1 MITYLTLKNFKSIT
15 EQRYEFSE
23 FDLLVGR
30 NNSGKSTILQALAI
44 WQFCIDEFRQ
54 TNRRGK
60 NGTQIVLPNF
70 TALPVPE
77 FNLLWREKTDRR
89 YSLTPEGTKKPEYI
103 LIDIDVT
110 WMTEK
115 PNPQCQTFGVR
126 LRYNSPQTIYAIP
139 AEGWARFRQLEG
151 DGKNINSC
159 LPIIA
164 YVPPFSGLEPS
175 EERRDDGPI
184 RQQIG
189 KAQPGSV
196 LRNLLLR
203 VWENNREDWQ
213 EIQRVLKNWFN
224 VDLNEPRYNSKRDTK
239 IQCEYRQFDKLYD
252 IIAGGSGFHQTLTL
266 LAFFYGYR
274 PTTILLDEPDAHL
287 HVNLQREILDYFKNR
302 SSINKKSQFL
312 IATHAEEF
320 IQGVDI
326 RQVISLLEKIPKR
339 VEAKPAILSAMAEV
353 SNLEVTQ
360 LTELK
365 MPMLLYVEGETD
377 ERLLRS
383 WASVLG
389 YQEILSQL
397 CLRVMRGGS
406 KDKMKSDSDRHF
418 DGVKQIIPR
427 AKRLILFDYD
437 SSETAFHPPP
447 NNPSLYEWQRKNIE
461 NYLLVPD
468 VWLRAYLQKS
478 GISNSE
484 NSVNHPIKQIIM
496 DFFSSENLTLPP
508 HQSWREVKANIFKVV
523 DGKKLLFQADNAL
536 FHQLKQEAVKLALPY
551 PIELTRETVA
561 NNMTS
566 DEIHE
571 DVYCFFRKIAA
582 LIEPSSSYPNL

>member
-1 MITYLTLKNFKSIT
+1 
-15 EQRYEFSE
+15 
-23 FDLLVGR
+23 
-30 NNSGKSTILQALAI
+30 
-44 WQFCIDEFRQ
+44 
-54 TNRRGK
+54 
-60 NGTQIVLPNF
+60 
-70 TALPVPE
+70 
-77 FNLLWREKTDRR
+77 
-89 YSLTPEGTKKPEYI
+89 
-103 LIDIDVT
+103 
-110 WMTEK
+110 
-115 PNPQCQTFGVR
+115 
-126 LRYNSPQTIYAIP
+126 
-139 AEGWARFRQLEG
+139 
-151 DGKNINSC
+151 
-159 LPIIA
+159 
-164 YVPPFSGLEPS
+164 
-175 EERRDDGPI
+175 
-184 RQQIG
+184 
-189 KAQPGSV
+189 
-196 LRNLLLR
+196 
-203 VWENNREDWQ
+203 
-213 EIQRVLKNWFN
+213 
-224 VDLNEPRYNSKRDTK
+224 
-239 IQCEYRQFDKLYD
+239 
-252 IIAGGSGFHQTLTL
+252 

-360 LTELK
+360 LTELEI
-365 MPMLLYVEGETD
+365 PMLVYVEGETD

-389 YQEILSQL
+389 YQAILSQL
-397 CLRVMRGGS
+397 CFRVMRGGS

-418 DGVKQIIPR
+418 EGVRQIIPKT
-427 AKRLILFDYD
+427 KRLILFDYD

-468 VWLRAYLQKS
+468 AWLRAYLQKS

-484 NSVNHPIKQIIM
+484 QSINHPIKPIIM

-508 HQSWREVKANIFKVV
+508 HQSWYEVKANIFKVV

-536 FHQLKQEAVKLALPY
+536 FQQLKQESIKLDSPY

-561 NNMTS
+561 NNMTP

-582 LIEPSSSYPNL
+582 LIEPSSSDPNL